1 MERVERD
8 IEVEVPL
15 DTAYNQW
22 TQFEEFPRF
31 MEGVESV
38 TQIDDSTM
46 HWVAEVGGKRKE
58 WDAHITEQV
67 PDEVIAWQG
76 FGDAENNG
84 RVFFESLGP
93 DRTRVSVA
101 IDYETHGVIEKVGDA
116 LGVVGGRVEGDLQ
129 RFKSM
134 LESRGIESGAYREE
148 IHERPI
154 GTEA

>member
-1 MERVERD
+1 MERVERA

-38 TQIDDSTM
+38 TQIDDSTV
-46 HWVAEVGGKRKE
+46 HWVAEVAGKRKE

-93 DRTRVSVA
+93 GRTRVSVA
-101 IDYETHGVIEKVGDA
+101 IDYETQGVVEKVGDA
-116 LGVVGGRVEGDLQ
+116 LGVVGRRVEGDLQ

-134 LESRGIESGAYREE
+134 IESRGVETGAYREE
-148 IHERPI
+148 IHERPT